1 MFYENLIIP
10 FPICDE
16 NRCYY
21 FSKNGFGNETGF
33 YDSGRCTYIVENE
46 YYCNFK
52 KKEIMFCAEYKHDCE
67 IVKST
72 MTFHDPLV
80 LNDTHTLLFTKNPTI
95 IKNDLFI
102 EKLDLLTNYIV
113 SFNLNTKFFII
124 AGIAVFSL
132 ASLII
137 IFTTILAVKKC
148 KKQNKNTAIRINRS
162 RIYYS
167 AFRQQTSSL

>member
-1 MFYENLIIP
+1 MIQEGAHILLRMNITVTL
-10 FPICDE
+10 
-16 NRCYY
+16 
-21 FSKNGFGNETGF
+21 
-33 YDSGRCTYIVENE
+33 
-46 YYCNFK
+46 K

-113 SFNLNTKFFII
+113 SFNLNTTFFII